1 MDNSLAKNYLED
13 ALSNFR
19 DYKKLAEKALE
30 QVSDDEFFVS
40 LDEEANSVAVII
52 KHITGNMLSRWTD
65 FLTTDGEKPDRN
77 RDMEFVVAPEM
88 GKDDLMRQWEKG
100 WSCLFSALEPLQ
112 PEDLLKTVL
121 IRGEAHTVVN
131 AINRQL
137 THYAYH
143 IGQIVFLAK
152 HFRSTEWK
160 TLSIPRNRSA
170 DFNAYLTEK
179 AQEQSGQSRA
189 SRFDAPQ
196 NFIRETEHEESEVR
210 RQETEEKKIG

>member
-1 MDNSLAKNYLED
+1 MDNSLGKHYLED

-30 QVSDDEFFVS
+30 QVNDEEFFLA
-40 LDEEANSVAVII
+40 LDEEANSVAVIV
-52 KHITGNMLSRWTD
+52 KHIVGNMLSRWTD

-77 RDMEFVVAPEM
+77 RDTEFVVAPGM
-88 GKDDLMRQWEKG
+88 SKDDLMKQWEKG
-100 WSCLFSALEPLQ
+100 WGCLFDAIEPLQ
-112 PEDLLKTVL
+112 PEDLLKTVM

-152 HFRSTEWK
+152 HFRSAEWK
-160 TLSIPRNRSA
+160 SLSIPRNRSA
-170 DFNAYLTEK
+170 EFNAYLTEK
-179 AQEQSGQSRA
+179 AQESGEQKRA
-189 SRFDAPQ
+189 GRFDAPQ
-196 NFIRETEHEESEVR
+196 DFIRESE
-210 RQETEEKKIG
+210 